1 MKIKS
6 KLPTLWTRSYYCESV
21 GHIEKANR
29 QGKLFSCIECG
40 KVENADV
47 NAGFNIA
54 ELHQLS
60 ISQFSK
66 ESDLLKGNTDIPKEA
81 MVLKSN

>member
-1 MKIKS
+1 MGS
-6 KLPTLWTRSYYCESV
+6 KELRVRETWQDY
-21 GHIEKANR
+21 GGA
-29 QGKLFSCIECG
+29 
-40 KVENADV
+40 

-60 ISQFSK
+60 ISQFNK
-66 ESDLLKGNTDIPKEA
+66 ESDLLEGNTDIPKEA

>member
-1 MKIKS
+1 MRNKEKCDI
-6 KLPTLWTRSYYCESV
+6 CEKETDFLV
-21 GHIEKANR
+21 DYFAMICQE
-29 QGKLFSCIECG
+29 L
-40 KVENADV
+40 